1 MKPINDVMNGLKEWL
16 TSFVN
21 IAAGLLGTVVGY
33 FLPIRDVVHL
43 LILLFI
49 TDVFFGYLVD
59 KRQNNAR
66 FKVAVIWNHTIPRML
81 ISIILVIA
89 TFMWDL
95 TYKQEL
101 VSTYNV
107 VGWFI
112 SGVLIFSI
120 AENAFILTKWKTFL
134 KIRNM
139 IRKRTDD
146 EMGEDNPIDAD
157 EETKN
162 IMRDKTKYG
171 K

>member
-1 MKPINDVMNGLKEWL
+1 MKTISDTMNGLREWL
-16 TSFVN
+16 ANCVN
-21 IAAGLLGTVVGY
+21 IAAGLLGTVIGY

-43 LILLFI
+43 LILLFLL
-49 TDVFFGYLVD
+49 DVIFGYLVD
-59 KRQNNAR
+59 RRENKAR

-81 ISIILVIA
+81 ISIVLVIA
-89 TFMWDL
+89 TFMWDA

-120 AENAFILTKWKTFL
+120 AENAFLLTRWNTFL

-139 IRKRTDD
+139 IRKKVSD
-146 EMGEDNPIDAD
+146 ETGEDISTKEAFRKKRKINT
-157 EETKN
+157 ET
-162 IMRDKTKYG
+162 TEQQ
-171 K
+171 